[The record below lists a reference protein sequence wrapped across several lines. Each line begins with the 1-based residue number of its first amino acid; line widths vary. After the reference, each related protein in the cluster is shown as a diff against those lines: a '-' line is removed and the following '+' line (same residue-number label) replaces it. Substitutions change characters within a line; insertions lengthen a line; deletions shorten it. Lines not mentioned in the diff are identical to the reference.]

1 MKKQLY
7 MDKKF
12 TRYVTPEAFEV
23 PVDGVAVLCDS
34 PDPGGREDLTYE
46 DWQQYDNDYATP

>member
-1 MKKQLY
+1 